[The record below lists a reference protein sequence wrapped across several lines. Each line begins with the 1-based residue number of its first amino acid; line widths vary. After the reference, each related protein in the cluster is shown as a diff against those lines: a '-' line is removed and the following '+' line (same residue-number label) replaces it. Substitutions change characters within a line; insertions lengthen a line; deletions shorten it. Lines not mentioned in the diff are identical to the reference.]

1 MDRRSILSEIAND
14 LGICGCGSPADA
26 YEAVHKLLLAL
37 QKTSSPTKDWAG
49 WYELVD
55 NNPYALILA
64 YLLDSKDYLAHG
76 TSIRHPWLT
85 DKGRKLIDALNI
97 LQSEEDYDF
106 YGEKIYETSEEE
118 ASNEGESPC

>member
-37 QKTSSPTKDWAG
+37 QKSSSPTTEWADW
-49 WYELVD
+49 YNLVD

-64 YLLDSKDYLAHG
+64 YLLDNKEYIEHG

-85 DKGRKLIDALNI
+85 SKGINLI
-97 LQSEEDYDF
+97 
-106 YGEKIYETSEEE
+106 
-118 ASNEGESPC
+118 

>member
-37 QKTSSPTKDWAG
+37 QKSSSPSKDWG
-49 WYELVD
+49 DWHDLVD

-64 YLLDSKDYLAHG
+64 YLLDNEEYIEHG
-76 TSIRHPWLT
+76 TCIRNPWLT
-85 DKGRKLIDALNI
+85 SKGIKLIEALNT
-97 LQSEEDYDF
+97 LQMEDYEF
-106 YGEKIYETSEEE
+106 YGEKIYEPDEENE
-118 ASNEGESPC
+118 ASVDTPV